1 MTYEQLVYLDKLKK
15 ALEFFANEDN
25 YKCTEHGA
33 CSVKNTPVNANGLEI
48 AKEALKLEKDEV

>member
-33 CSVKNTPVNANGLEI
+33 CSVKNTPVNAIGLEI
-48 AKEALKLEKDEV
+48 AREALKLEKDEV